1 MWEEARERIQEAW
14 MEPWRPLGLPSLVAL
29 LSLFALV
36 TLVEASGAERWV
48 PILDEVNLIF
58 HEAGHPVFGLFG
70 WETLAIL
77 GGTLMQLLVPLLVA
91 GSFWWKRQAAGFAF
105 GLFWGSQNLHNIA
118 RYMADARDGLLPL
131 VGGGE
136 HDWAELFTRWN
147 CLQRDKAIA
156 GAVAFMGWTGMLAVA
171 LWLGFRWWRGRVTP

>member
-1 MWEEARERIQEAW
+1 MWEEFRERLLETWA
-14 MEPWRPLGLPSLVAL
+14 EPWRPSGWLSAVPLLGLFLLVA
-29 LSLFALV
+29 V
-36 TLVEASGAERWV
+36 VEGGSANRWV

-58 HEAGHPVFGLFG
+58 HESGHPVFGLLG

-105 GLFWGSQNLHNIA
+105 GLFWCFQNFHNVA
-118 RYMADARDGLLPL
+118 RYMADAREGILPL

-136 HDWAELFTRWN
+136 HDWAELFARWG
-147 CLQRDKAIA
+147 CLHRDKAIA
-156 GAVAFMGWTGMLAVA
+156 GAFAVVGWGGMLAVG
-171 LWLGFRWWRGRVTP
+171 LWLGYRAWKGRLTP

>member
-1 MWEEARERIQEAW
+1 MWEEFRERLGEAW
-14 MEPWRPLGLPSLVAL
+14 TEPWRPLGLPALGSLLGLFLLVAL
-29 LSLFALV
+29 
-36 TLVEASGAERWV
+36 VEALRAERWV
-48 PILDEVNLIF
+48 PLLDDANLIF
-58 HEAGHPVFGLFG
+58 HEAGHPVFGLLG

-105 GLFWGSQNLHNIA
+105 GLFWHFQNYLNIA

-136 HDWAELFTRWN
+136 HDWTELFGRWN
-147 CLQRDKAIA
+147 CLSRDKPIA
-156 GAVAFMGWTGMLAVA
+156 GDAAFLGWAGMLGAA
-171 LWLGFRWWRGRVTP
+171 LWLGFRWWKGRIRP